1 MPAAV
6 KVTGTPLG
14 VEGAVGLM
22 LMLVI
27 VAAVTDRAAAGEVTP
42 LAEAVMVVL
51 PTATPVATPVALSM
65 EAMLLLADAQVTWL
79 VTSPVLPSLYVA
91 VAVKLVLKPLE
102 TFAVAGVMAM
112 LSSVTLAFVG
122 IVVVVDAAVA
132 PPPPPPQAASMN
144 ESIRLKIR
152 WMVRFM

>member
-1 MPAAV
+1 M
-6 KVTGTPLG
+6 G

-27 VAAVTDRAAAGEVTP
+27 VAAVTDRAAVGEVTP

-91 VAVKLVLKPLE
+91 VAVKLVVKPLE

>member
-27 VAAVTDRAAAGEVTP
+27 VAAVTDRAAVGEVTP